1 MRAQTILFL
10 LVDRV
15 KGKLNC
21 RPYRGG
27 GEGNPKR
34 LVEAASVA
42 FSNRSNILTIRDIG
56 RSNDSG
62 SGQPQQLRQPHNF
75 SSPLEDSSVSPFTAA
90 LRTDS
95 ARRGFAISLS
105 TSRRITSPD
114 CLFLFLFCGIKPSCH
129 ASKHKNGQFR
139 PVFQKR
145 TPPDSPAVLRR
156 RFRPRALC
164 YRSPQSLT
172 APESV

>member
-42 FSNRSNILTIRDIG
+42 FSNRSNILTIRG
-56 RSNDSG
+56 PWALVSSSGKWWFPTRRSRASG
-62 SGQPQQLRQPHNF
+62 VRHGCEAHPNWDCQR
-75 SSPLEDSSVSPFTAA
+75 PFERSIHGSAWRSCGHRR
-90 LRTDS
+90 LDS
-95 ARRGFAISLS
+95 ALCREWPG
-105 TSRRITSPD
+105 TVGTRID
-114 CLFLFLFCGIKPSCH
+114 
-129 ASKHKNGQFR
+129 ASAQR
-139 PVFQKR
+139 C
-145 TPPDSPAVLRR
+145 PAGG
-156 RFRPRALC
+156 
-164 YRSPQSLT
+164 
-172 APESV
+172 